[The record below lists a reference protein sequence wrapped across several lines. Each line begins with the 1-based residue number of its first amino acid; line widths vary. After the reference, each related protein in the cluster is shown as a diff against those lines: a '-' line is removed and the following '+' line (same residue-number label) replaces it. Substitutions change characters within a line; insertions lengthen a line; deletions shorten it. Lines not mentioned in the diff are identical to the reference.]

1 MARYKEINMIKKILN
16 LFKKGNKEKFN
27 DDIMLSLG
35 QIHSKL
41 NLNENKKNLSSF
53 EFKVFSQWGEDG
65 IIDYLI
71 SNLEIKSKTFIE
83 FGVEN
88 YSEANTKFLLLNKNW
103 SGFVIDSSNENI
115 QNIKEKELYWKYSL
129 TAKSE
134 FITKENV
141 NNVLKESNFDKNLGL
156 LSIDIDGNDYW
167 IWEQIKDFDPSIV
180 VIEYN
185 SRFGKEKSYVVP
197 YEKNFQRLK
206 KHYSGI
212 YYGASLKALIKL
224 AIKKGY
230 SFVCCNS
237 AGNNAFF
244 VKKDLLNDKVKENNL
259 EKGFVI
265 NKYRESRTK
274 DGNLAYLSKIE
285 EQKIIFALPLTEV

>member
-1 MARYKEINMIKKILN
+1 VARYKEINMIKKILN
-16 LFKKGNKEKFN
+16 LFKKNNKEKFN
-27 DDIMLSLG
+27 NDLMLSLG

-41 NLNENKKNLSSF
+41 NSNMIEKNLNHF

-71 SNLEIKSKTFIE
+71 SNLEIKNKTFIE

-88 YSEANTKFLLLNKNW
+88 YSEANTKFLLLNRNW
-103 SGFVIDSSNENI
+103 SGLILDSSNENI
-115 QNIKEKELYWKYSL
+115 QNIREKEFYWKYSL
-129 TAKSE
+129 NAKCE

-141 NNVLKESNFDKNLGL
+141 NSVLKQSNFDKNLGL

-167 IWEQIKDFDPSIV
+167 IWEEIKDFDSSIV

-197 YEKNFQRLK
+197 YENNFQRLK
-206 KHYSGI
+206 KHYSGL

-224 AIKKGY
+224 GIKKGY

-259 EKGFVI
+259 ENGFVI
-265 NKYRESRTK
+265 NKFRESRTK
-274 DGNLAYLSKIE
+274 DGNLAYLSKNE

>member
-1 MARYKEINMIKKILN
+1 M
-16 LFKKGNKEKFN
+16 
-27 DDIMLSLG
+27 
-35 QIHSKL
+35 
-41 NLNENKKNLSSF
+41 
-53 EFKVFSQWGEDG
+53 
-65 IIDYLI
+65 
-71 SNLEIKSKTFIE
+71 
-83 FGVEN
+83 
-88 YSEANTKFLLLNKNW
+88 
-103 SGFVIDSSNENI
+103 
-115 QNIKEKELYWKYSL
+115 
-129 TAKSE
+129 
-134 FITKENV
+134 
-141 NNVLKESNFDKNLGL
+141 
-156 LSIDIDGNDYW
+156 SIDIDGNDYW

>member
-1 MARYKEINMIKKILN
+1 MIRRLLN
-16 LFKKGNKEKFN
+16 FFNFKKKNINSELQDLK
-27 DDIMLSLG
+27 LSIG
-35 QIHSKL
+35 QIQSKL
-41 NLNENKKNLSSF
+41 NTSSLEKNIKKK

-71 SNLEIKSKTFIE
+71 SNLDIENKTFIE

-88 YSEANTKFLLLNKNW
+88 YSEANTKFLLLNRNW
-103 SGFVIDSSNENI
+103 SGFVIDSSYENV
-115 QNIKEKELYWKYSL
+115 QNIKKNALYWKYSL

-141 NNVLKESNFDKNLGL
+141 NSVLGESNFDKNLGL
-156 LSIDIDGNDYW
+156 LSIDVDGNDYW
-167 IWEQIKDFDPSIV
+167 IWEQIKDIDPSIV

-230 SFVCCNS
+230 SFITCNS

-265 NKYRESRTK
+265 SKFRESRTK
-274 DGNLAYLSKIE
+274 EGNLAYLSKIE
-285 EQKIIFALPLTEV
+285 EQKIIFSLPLIEV

>member
-1 MARYKEINMIKKILN
+1 MIRRLLN
-16 LFKKGNKEKFN
+16 FFNFKKKNINSELQDLK
-27 DDIMLSLG
+27 LSIG
-35 QIHSKL
+35 QIQSKL
-41 NLNENKKNLSSF
+41 NTSSLEKNIKKK

-71 SNLEIKSKTFIE
+71 SNLDIENKTFIE

-103 SGFVIDSSNENI
+103 SGFVIDSSYENV
-115 QNIKEKELYWKYSL
+115 QNIKKNELYWKYSL

-141 NNVLKESNFDKNLGL
+141 NSVLGESNFDKNLGL
-156 LSIDIDGNDYW
+156 LSIDVDGNDYW
-167 IWEQIKDFDPSIV
+167 IWEQIKDIDPSIV

-185 SRFGKEKSYVVP
+185 SGFGKEKSYVVP

-230 SFVCCNS
+230 SFITCNS

-265 NKYRESRTK
+265 NKFRESRTK
-274 DGNLAYLSKIE
+274 EGNLAYLSKIE
-285 EQKIIFALPLTEV
+285 EQKIIFSLPLTEV

>member
-1 MARYKEINMIKKILN
+1 MIRRLLN
-16 LFKKGNKEKFN
+16 FFNFKKKNINSELQDLK
-27 DDIMLSLG
+27 LSIG
-35 QIHSKL
+35 QIQSKL
-41 NLNENKKNLSSF
+41 NISSLEKNIKKK

-71 SNLEIKSKTFIE
+71 SNLDIENKTFIE

-88 YSEANTKFLLLNKNW
+88 YSEANTKFLLLNRNW
-103 SGFVIDSSNENI
+103 SGFVIDSSYENV
-115 QNIKEKELYWKYSL
+115 QNIKKNELYWKYSL

-141 NNVLKESNFDKNLGL
+141 NSVLGESNFDKNLGL
-156 LSIDIDGNDYW
+156 LSIDVDGNDYW
-167 IWEQIKDFDPSIV
+167 IWEQIKDIDPSIV

-230 SFVCCNS
+230 SFITCNS

-265 NKYRESRTK
+265 NKFRESRTK
-274 DGNLAYLSKIE
+274 EGNLAYLSKIE
-285 EQKIIFALPLTEV
+285 EQKIIFSLPLTEV

>member
-1 MARYKEINMIKKILN
+1 MIRRLLN
-16 LFKKGNKEKFN
+16 FFNFKKKNINSELQDLK
-27 DDIMLSLG
+27 LSIG
-35 QIHSKL
+35 QIQSKL
-41 NLNENKKNLSSF
+41 NTSSLEKNIKKK

-71 SNLEIKSKTFIE
+71 SNLDIENKTFIE

-88 YSEANTKFLLLNKNW
+88 YSEANTKFLLLNRNW
-103 SGFVIDSSNENI
+103 SGFVIDSSYENV
-115 QNIKEKELYWKYSL
+115 QNIKKNELYWKYSL

-141 NNVLKESNFDKNLGL
+141 NSALGESNFDKNLGL
-156 LSIDIDGNDYW
+156 LSIDVDGNDYW
-167 IWEQIKDFDPSIV
+167 IWEQIKDIDPSIV

-230 SFVCCNS
+230 SFITCNS

-265 NKYRESRTK
+265 NKFRESRTK
-274 DGNLAYLSKIE
+274 EGNLAYLSKIE
-285 EQKIIFALPLTEV
+285 EQKIIFSLPLTEV

>member
-141 NNVLKESNFDKNLGL
+141 NNVLKESNFDKNLV
-156 LSIDIDGNDYW
+156 
-167 IWEQIKDFDPSIV
+167 FCPSI
-180 VIEYN
+180 
-185 SRFGKEKSYVVP
+185 
-197 YEKNFQRLK
+197 
-206 KHYSGI
+206 
-212 YYGASLKALIKL
+212 
-224 AIKKGY
+224 
-230 SFVCCNS
+230 
-237 AGNNAFF
+237 
-244 VKKDLLNDKVKENNL
+244 
-259 EKGFVI
+259 
-265 NKYRESRTK
+265 
-274 DGNLAYLSKIE
+274 
-285 EQKIIFALPLTEV
+285 

>member
-1 MARYKEINMIKKILN
+1 MIKKILN

>member
-1 MARYKEINMIKKILN
+1 MIRRLLN
-16 LFKKGNKEKFN
+16 FFNFKKKNINSELQDLK
-27 DDIMLSLG
+27 LSIG
-35 QIHSKL
+35 QIQSKL
-41 NLNENKKNLSSF
+41 NTSSLEKNIKKK

-71 SNLEIKSKTFIE
+71 SNLDIENKTFIE

-103 SGFVIDSSNENI
+103 SGFVIDSSYENV
-115 QNIKEKELYWKYSL
+115 QNIKKNELYWKYSL

-141 NNVLKESNFDKNLGL
+141 NSVLGESNFDKNLGL
-156 LSIDIDGNDYW
+156 LSIDVDGNDYW
-167 IWEQIKDFDPSIV
+167 IWEQIKDIDPSIV

-230 SFVCCNS
+230 SFITCNS

-265 NKYRESRTK
+265 NKFRESRTK
-274 DGNLAYLSKIE
+274 EGNLAYLSKIE
-285 EQKIIFALPLTEV
+285 EQKIIFSLPLTEV

>member
-1 MARYKEINMIKKILN
+1 VARYKKINMIKKILN
-16 LFKKGNKEKFN
+16 LFKKSNKEKFN

-88 YSEANTKFLLLNKNW
+88 YSEANTKFLLLNRNW
-103 SGFVIDSSNENI
+103 SGFVIDSSNENV

-141 NNVLKESNFDKNLGL
+141 NSVLRESNFGKNLGL
-156 LSIDIDGNDYW
+156 LSIDVDGNDYW
-167 IWEQIKDFDPSIV
+167 IWDQIKDFDPSIV